1 VNPAAG
7 ACTPS
12 AAVGDNAQ
20 PLHEA
25 FIGLGSN
32 LGQSSLLLQA
42 AWRDLQ
48 QHPDIFPATLSS
60 PFRSQPVGMD
70 SPHWFVNAVG
80 LVRTRLTPHQL
91 LERLQRIEAAHGRV
105 RDPEA
110 VGRQDRTLDLDILL
124 YDDLTLHAEQLT
136 IPHPRMAERL
146 FVLLPLAEIACARLH
161 PQLGKTM
168 AQLLADCEKKYGNQ
182 LVEKCSWK
190 R

>member
-1 VNPAAG
+1 MNPAAG

-12 AAVGDNAQ
+12 AAVGDAAQ

-48 QHPDIFPATLSS
+48 QPDIFPATLSA
-60 PFRSQPVGMD
+60 PCRSQPVGMD
-70 SPHWFVNAVG
+70 TPHWFVNAVG

-91 LERLQRIEAAHGRV
+91 LECLQRVEAAHGRV

-110 VGRQDRTLDLDILL
+110 VGCQDRTLDLDILL

-146 FVLLPLAEIACARLH
+146 FVLLPLAEIAGARVH
-161 PQLGKTM
+161 PLLGKSM
-168 AQLLADCEKKYGNQ
+168 AQLLSDWGKKYGNQ